1 MRVLHI
7 AKFYPPAHGG
17 MERVVEMLC
26 RASTGIVENHVL
38 AMNTGSSTLEEDVS
52 GVHVVRVGT
61 IGAAGSVHIA
71 PAMPIWMRRMTAD
84 LIVFHEPNP
93 WALLSWQLARPR
105 VPLLLWYH
113 SDVVRP
119 ALQYALFYAPLAR
132 PVYRAAKRIVVS
144 SPALGEHAEALRDYS
159 DRIRVVPFAIE
170 PDRWGAADERQSAE
184 PLIGGPFVLFVGRH
198 VPYKGVDVLLR
209 ALQGTEMRCVIVGD
223 GPKRPMWQQL
233 ANALGLDGR
242 VTFTGDVPAERL
254 KTLMTA
260 ATALVLPST
269 TRAEAFG
276 YVQLEAMAAG
286 KPVIATDVPS
296 GVSWVTQ
303 HERTGLIVPAGDVEQ
318 LRAAM
323 SALLTDPDRARV
335 LGAAGRRRVEDEF
348 TMDRLRARLRGLYDE
363 VAALSRRPETC

>member
-26 RASTGIVENHVL
+26 RASTGLVESHVL
-38 AMNTGSSTLEEDVS
+38 AMNSSASTIEEDVD

-61 IGAAGSVHIA
+61 VGAAGSVHIA
-71 PAMPIWMRRMTAD
+71 PAMAVWMRRMAAD

-105 VPLLLWYH
+105 VPLFLWYH

-132 PVYRAAKRIVVS
+132 PVYRAAKRIIVS
-144 SPALGEHAEALRDYS
+144 SPALGEHADVLHDYR
-159 DRIRVVPFAIE
+159 DRIRVVPFAI
-170 PDRWGAADERQSAE
+170 DSVRWEAADGGPQAE
-184 PLIGGPFVLFVGRH
+184 SVSDVGGPFVLFVGRH

-209 ALQGTEMRCVIVGD
+209 ALQGTEARCVIVGD
-223 GPKRPMWQQL
+223 GPSRPAWQQL
-233 ANALGLDGR
+233 AAALGLNGR
-242 VTFTGDVPAERL
+242 VTFTGDVTADRL
-254 KTLMTA
+254 KVLMTA
-260 ATALVLPST
+260 ASALVLPST

-303 HERTGLIVPAGDVEQ
+303 HDRTGLIVPAGNVEG

-323 SALLTDPDRARV
+323 TELLANPARAQA
-335 LGAAGRRRVEDEF
+335 LGAAGRRRIEDEF
-348 TMDRLRARLRGLYDE
+348 TMERLRERLRGLYAE
-363 VAALSRRPETC
+363 ARPPADQ